1 MCVCGPKGTG
11 IEMAAIDAK
20 IATTRRM
27 NEKRRM
33 NDHSRGFDDAIVVL
47 RILTFYFVVDS

>member
-1 MCVCGPKGTG
+1 MCVCVPKGTG

-20 IATTRRM
+20 IATTSRM